1 MKKLK
6 YILIAGVNGAGKST
20 LYQVN
25 PKLFEDTLRVNAD
38 EILRKNQGDW
48 QNPKDNI
55 FAGRETVKQIQENFK
70 NRISF
75 HQETTLASNLNGFKK
90 NIQKAR
96 EKGYEVQLLYVSL
109 DSPQRAIERVN
120 QRVLKGGHGIPNDVI
135 IKRYFKSLEN
145 LKEVSNLVDKFYLYE
160 NNNGFN
166 RIENDRQFNLDKW
179 LNNHTALSKKGEIL
193 MALVEQQEREYLK
206 QNILEMQ
213 ADDPTMMYG
222 EPEEI
227 IYEIDDIKVYGGF
240 EYGIRG
246 VDHNVLIDDKITW
259 EKLLEYGTV
268 IVPETKSYISNTNIK
283 HYDDMDYNRLSLD
296 NNHIMGFKKETDND
310 EQEHE
315 LNFIKRTG
323 ISENNQKFY
332 EDYHQPLFAKK
343 VVIEDKN
350 DYQKVYVEAVNNQQ
364 EKQYL
369 NIVTAEIT
377 AEKLQ
382 TFEKGLTGEEW
393 LAEDIK
399 SDVIAK
405 DSEKSFTFPKEKI
418 SNSNF
423 QPIEKVAGDLRE
435 KENEVNRSPKI

>member
-1 MKKLK
+1 
-6 YILIAGVNGAGKST
+6 
-20 LYQVN
+20 
-25 PKLFEDTLRVNAD
+25 
-38 EILRKNQGDW
+38 
-48 QNPKDNI
+48 
-55 FAGRETVKQIQENFK
+55 
-70 NRISF
+70 
-75 HQETTLASNLNGFKK
+75 
-90 NIQKAR
+90 
-96 EKGYEVQLLYVSL
+96 
-109 DSPQRAIERVN
+109 
-120 QRVLKGGHGIPNDVI
+120 
-135 IKRYFKSLEN
+135 
-145 LKEVSNLVDKFYLYE
+145 
-160 NNNGFN
+160 
-166 RIENDRQFNLDKW
+166 
-179 LNNHTALSKKGEIL
+179 
-193 MALVEQQEREYLK
+193 
-206 QNILEMQ
+206 
-213 ADDPTMMYG
+213 MMYG

-296 NNHIMGFKKETDND
+296 NNHIMGFKKETNND

-323 ISENNQKFY
+323 ISENNQKFF
-332 EDYHQPLFAKK
+332 EDYQQPLFAKK

-405 DSEKSFTFPKEKI
+405 DLEKSFTFPKEKI

-423 QPIEKVAGDLRE
+423 QPIEKVSGDLGKAFFLDKNDLKKGGLLSNNGVVFGKKGNQLVAKPASME
-435 KENEVNRSPKI
+435 GNIAIFGGAGTGKTASLVCL